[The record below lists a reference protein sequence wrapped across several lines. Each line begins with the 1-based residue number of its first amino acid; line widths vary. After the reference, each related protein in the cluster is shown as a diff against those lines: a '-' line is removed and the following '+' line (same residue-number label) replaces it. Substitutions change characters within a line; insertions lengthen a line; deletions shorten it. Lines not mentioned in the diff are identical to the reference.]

1 MMARRLFAAFVLG
14 CVAWRCQ
21 FFFPTVVASNDA
33 ATNGPHLVTKNLYG
47 APSGAFTIAVDAP
60 SSPSLTLRFENQ
72 AHMITFSEPVPTSG
86 VIALPPTPGWY
97 RVMLEDDATH
107 VRSYG
112 QASVTNPATTF
123 TSIQQGVTSGF
134 GAWGNVWP
142 NASMAIGDID
152 GDTHPDLV
160 LASGLD
166 QNNAL
171 TGEGVYPYTW
181 QPGTSKLVAQT
192 ATPLTGRFIC
202 GVALADMDADGDPD
216 IVFADQRNATSQ
228 FDVCVM
234 SNDGTGT
241 FAAPVCATDTGTTKN
256 HVICLGG
263 IAVADFDRDG
273 LPDVAVAGGSQN
285 DTTTTSLTAEVRLF
299 HNTSS
304 GLVESVA
311 YSTSGDAFQSL
322 TLGDMNDD
330 GLIDLVTYGQTP
342 AKLHVLLA
350 TGDLTFAAP
359 IDYAPAHGAFNYDQV
374 VVAYMNADTTPD
386 AFVIHPDGPSSLFM
400 SDAQRNLVAT
410 QVPTFVPEMQAARF
424 VTFDLDVD
432 GQLDV
437 VMPYK
442 NRLLGADAGAPGP
455 AGAFR
460 TTVAAST
467 TQGTPAPSNSIVGA
481 KQYTSWGEASF
492 AFADFDGDGTIDALY
507 FSPYNSTF
515 EVLKGQ

>member
-1 MMARRLFAAFVLG
+1 MMARRLFAALVLG
-14 CVAWRCQ
+14 CFAWKCQ
-21 FFFPTVVASNDA
+21 LFFPTVVASGDA
-33 ATNGPHLVTKNLYG
+33 APDGATGGPHLVTKNLYG

-72 AHMITFSEPVPTSG
+72 AHMIAFSEPVPASG

-107 VRSYG
+107 LRSYG
-112 QASVTNPATTF
+112 QASVTQPAQTF
-123 TSIQQGVTSGF
+123 ASIQQGVTSAF

-152 GDTHPDLV
+152 GDTYPDV
-160 LASGLD
+160 VIGSGVD
-166 QNNAL
+166 QNNVL
-171 TGEGVYPYTW
+171 TGEGVYPFKW

-192 ATPLTGRFIC
+192 ATTLTGRLIC
-202 GVALADMDADGDPD
+202 GVALADMDADGDAD
-216 IVFADQRNATSQ
+216 VVFADQRNATSQ

-234 SNDGTGT
+234 TNDGTGT
-241 FAAPVCATDTGTTKN
+241 FAAPVCTTDTGTTKN
-256 HVICLGG
+256 HVLCLGG

-273 LPDVAVAGGSQN
+273 LPDVAVGGGSQN
-285 DTTTTSLTAEVRLF
+285 DLTLTSLTAEIRLF
-299 HNTSS
+299 HNTTS

-311 YSTSGDAFQSL
+311 FSTSGDAFQSL

-330 GLIDLVTYGQTP
+330 GLIDLVAYGQTP

-350 TGDLTFAAP
+350 TSDLTFSAP
-359 IDYAPAHGAFNYDQV
+359 IDYAPAHGQFNYDQV
-374 VVAYMNADTTPD
+374 IVAYMNADTTPD

-410 QVPTFVPEMQAARF
+410 QVPTFAELHAARF

-437 VMPYK
+437 VIPYK
-442 NRLLGADAGAPGP
+442 NRLLATNNIGAL
-455 AGAFR
+455 R

-467 TQGTPAPSNSIVGA
+467 SPLAPTATNSILGTKV
-481 KQYTSWGEASF
+481 YPSWGEASF
-492 AFADFDGDGTIDALY
+492 AFADFTGDGTIDALY